1 MIKTFFSH
9 SYAKI
14 REINKKYEKPG
25 IEMSKGV
32 KISLLLLRIYLF
44 SLIGLSLYKFITLLR

>member
-1 MIKTFFSH
+1 MIRNIFEN

-32 KISLLLLRIYLF
+32 KISLLLLRLYLF
-44 SLIGLSLYKFITLLR
+44 TLIGLSLYKFITLVK

>member
-1 MIKTFFSH
+1 MIKSLFAN

-25 IEMSKGV
+25 IEMSRGV
-32 KISLLLLRIYLF
+32 KVSLLLLRVYLF
-44 SLIGLSLYKFITLLR
+44 TLIGLSLYKFITMLK